1 MRTFAAAALVLLGG
15 CISAPKVPPMEY
27 YVLSDAHAR
36 AAASA
41 RRASQPGGVLLVQP
55 TVASAF
61 YDTQRLVYSRAAGQR
76 GYYQFAAWTERPGRA
91 FAELLS
97 RRLDAP
103 LTTAGVKGDLFLH
116 TRLEELY
123 HDASAEPGSAR
134 ISVSAQLVDARGR
147 LVAEQRFTAIASAG
161 SANATGAVEAANRA
175 VSEVLDEISAWA
187 GGQRRHAAPAG
198 AITSSY

>member
-1 MRTFAAAALVLLGG
+1 MRALAAAALMLLAG

-27 YVLSDAHAR
+27 YVLSDAR
-36 AAASA
+36 AGASA
-41 RRASQPGGVLLVQP
+41 RRASQPGAVLLVQP

-61 YDTQRLVYSRAAGQR
+61 YDTQRLAYSRAAGQR

-123 HDASAEPGSAR
+123 HDAGSEPGSAR

-147 LVAEQRFTAIASAG
+147 LLAEQRFSAIAPAAA
-161 SANATGAVEAANRA
+161 ANAAGAVDAANRA
-175 VSEVLDEISAWA
+175 VSEVLDQIAAWA
-187 GGQRRHAAPAG
+187 AGRWHGTPAA